1 MTRTIP
7 MLLALGASLALTV
20 GAGAQGKSKGA
31 GALSATDKKFVTEA
45 AQGGMEEVKLGN
57 LALKNAQDTDVKS
70 FGQHMVEDHS
80 KANEELA
87 GLAKSKHVT
96 LPADVKP
103 SDKAL
108 YNRLAKLHGRAFD
121 KLYIS
126 EMVKDH
132 KKDVGEFQHAST
144 ACHDA
149 ELKAWAGKTL
159 PTLEHHLQMAQDR
172 QAALAKPA
180 SRKK

>member
-1 MTRTIP
+1 MTRSIP
-7 MLLALGASLALTV
+7 VLLALGASLCLA
-20 GAGAQGKSKGA
+20 A
-31 GALSATDKKFVTEA
+31 SATAQKSAAVSASDRKFITEA
-45 AQGGMEEVKLGN
+45 AQGGMAEVKLGN
-57 LALKNAQDTDVKS
+57 LALKNAQSTDVKS

-80 KANEELA
+80 KANEELT
-87 GLAKSKHVT
+87 GLAKSKNVT

-108 YNRLAKLHGRAFD
+108 YNRLAKLHGTAFD

-132 KKDVGEFQHAST
+132 KKDVSEFQHAST
-144 ACHDA
+144 TAKDA

-159 PTLEHHLQMAQDR
+159 PTLEHHLQMAQE
-172 QAALAKPA
+172 QQTGLATGKTA
-180 SRKK
+180 KKK